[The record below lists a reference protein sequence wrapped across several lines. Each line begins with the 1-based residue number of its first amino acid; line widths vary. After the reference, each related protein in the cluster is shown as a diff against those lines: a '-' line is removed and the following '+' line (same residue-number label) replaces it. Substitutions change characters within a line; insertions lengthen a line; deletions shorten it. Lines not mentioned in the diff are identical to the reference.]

1 MAEKEEFKRKKKD
14 INLFNYLRERVSKTV
29 KVVHVL
35 DNIETSI
42 LNAKKKETNAA
53 RNKQMK
59 ERERENE
66 HNINKS
72 ERERDL

>member
-1 MAEKEEFKRKKKD
+1 M
-14 INLFNYLRERVSKTV
+14 SKTV